1 MGSAPPG
8 PLPAEAVSPAF
19 LAAFRARA
27 GAGGALTFDRFMEL
41 ALYDPAVGYYRQSR
55 ARVGTGP
62 GTDFVTA
69 TTTGPVF
76 AELIAAAAVTLLAGR
91 NPADFTFVEIGVEPG
106 PSGEPAG
113 ILAGRPHPFGAA
125 RTVRVGEEAALGG
138 DCIVFAN
145 ELLDAQPFR
154 RLVFRRG
161 AWRELGV
168 ALQGD
173 QLAETELP
181 IAPGADGRFG
191 DLADS
196 WGAAP
201 EGYVVDAPIGAL
213 LLLEQLAAQP
223 WRGLFL
229 TCDYG
234 KTWRELAE
242 ATPQGTGRAYF
253 RHRQE
258 PDLLARPGE
267 QDLTCHVCWDWLE
280 EALARHRF
288 ERVAVAGQEAFFME
302 QAGDAIARAILEE
315 AANFSP
321 RKAAL
326 MQLLHP
332 ALYGQ
337 KFQVLSGFRS
347 E

>member
-1 MGSAPPG
+1 MGSAPSG
-8 PLPAEAVSPAF
+8 PLPAPAVSPAF

-27 GAGGALTFDRFMEL
+27 GAGGALTFARFMEL
-41 ALYDPAVGYYRQSR
+41 ALYDPEVGYYRR
-55 ARVGTGP
+55 ARARIGRGP

-69 TTTGPVF
+69 TSTGPVF
-76 AELIAAAAVTLLAGR
+76 GELIAAAAVSRLGGQRPGDT
-91 NPADFTFVEIGVEPG
+91 TFVEIGVEPREDG
-106 PSGEPAG
+106 TPAG
-113 ILAGRPHPFGAA
+113 VLAGVAHPFGAV
-125 RTVRVGEEAALGG
+125 RTVAVGEPAALAGP
-138 DCIVFAN
+138 CVVFAN

-154 RLVFRRG
+154 RFVFRAG
-161 AWRELGV
+161 SWRELGV
-168 ALQGD
+168 TLRGD
-173 QLAETELP
+173 GLAETELAIVP
-181 IAPGADGRFG
+181 EADGRFG
-191 DLADS
+191 DLAEK
-196 WGAAP
+196 WGPAP
-201 EGYVVDAPIGAL
+201 EGYLVDAPVGAL
-213 LLLEQLAAQP
+213 LLLEELAAQP

-242 ATPQGTGRAYF
+242 STPQGTGRAYF

-258 PDLLARPGE
+258 TDLLARPGE

-280 EALARHRF
+280 AALARHRF
-288 ERVAVAGQEAFFME
+288 EGIAVAGQEAFFM
-302 QAGDAIARAILEE
+302 QHAGDAIAAAILAE
-315 AANFSP
+315 AGQFSQ

-337 KFQVLSGFRS
+337 KFQVLSAFRG

>member
-1 MGSAPPG
+1 MGSTAPG
-8 PLPAEAVSPAF
+8 QVPAEAVSPAF

-27 GAGGALTFDRFMEL
+27 GAGGALTFADFMAL
-41 ALYDPAVGYYRQSR
+41 ALYDPALGYYRR
-55 ARVGTGP
+55 TGPRVGREP

-76 AELIAAAAVTLLAGR
+76 GELIAAAAARLLGARDPRG
-91 NPADFTFVEIGVEPG
+91 FTFVELGVEPG
-106 PSGEPAG
+106 AAAEPAG
-113 ILAGRPHPFGAA
+113 VLAGVAHPFGA
-125 RTVRVGEEAALGG
+125 VRAIAVGEKIALDGP
-138 DCIVFAN
+138 CVVFAN

-154 RLVFRRG
+154 RFVHRAG

-168 ALQGD
+168 ACQGD
-173 QLAETELP
+173 RLVETELA
-181 IAPGADGRFG
+181 IAPAADGRFG
-191 DLADS
+191 DLAEK
-196 WGAAP
+196 WAPAP
-201 EGYVVDAPIGAL
+201 EGYLIDAPVGAL
-213 LLLEQLAAQP
+213 VLLEELAAQP

-234 KTWRELAE
+234 KSWRELAE

-258 PDLLARPGE
+258 TDLLARPGE

-280 EALARHRF
+280 AALARHRF
-288 ERVAVAGQEAFFME
+288 ERVAVAGQEAFFMQ
-302 QAGDAIARAILEE
+302 QAGESIAAAILAE
-315 AANFSP
+315 AGRFSP

-337 KFQVLSGFRS
+337 KFQVLSGFRG